1 MTLDTFVNL
10 SVILTGYPKS
20 KIQPQNDTQKLSE
33 AYFDVVNK
41 EVPPALLEELNTTFL
56 SLNPAT
62 EINVQSQIVN
72 TNHLGPVVK
81 NILKMWY
88 LGVWYSLDTTGNA
101 SPDSSYVVSSI
112 AYKNGL
118 VWSTMNAHPMGYS
131 EENFG
136 YWDTAPHNTTGS

>member
-33 AYFDVVNK
+33 AYFAVVNK
-41 EVPPALLEELNTTFL
+41 EVPPALLEELNSAFL

-62 EINVQSQIVN
+62 ETNVQSQIVN
-72 TNHLGPVVK
+72 TNHLGPGVK

-88 LGVWYSLDTTGNA
+88 LGAWYSLNTSATP
-101 SPDSSYVVSSI
+101 SLEDSYIVSSI

-136 YWDTAPHNTTGS
+136 YWNTAPNNTGS